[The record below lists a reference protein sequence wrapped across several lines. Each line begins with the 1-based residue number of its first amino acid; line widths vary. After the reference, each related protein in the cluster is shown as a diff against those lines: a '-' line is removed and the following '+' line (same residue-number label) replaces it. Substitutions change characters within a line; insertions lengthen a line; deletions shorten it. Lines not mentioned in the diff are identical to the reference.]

1 MTAKLRFH
9 PVSHSWV
16 ALHPNP
22 KGVIQFI
29 GGAFFGTFFPM
40 FFYRSLLQRLFDE
53 EYTIVLLPFNF
64 SFDHYAESGFLIREQ
79 YDIMP
84 ELVRRAIFEGYNY
97 KAYLSDRNFSWVGH
111 SIGCKYIAL
120 LEGFSALPTLGKPNS
135 SDYDKNI
142 EHLREF
148 LEVLVNSTANKKD
161 SQQKIKKKI
170 DDLLA
175 ELLILINDLEVNREK
190 AHELIETY
198 INKEPNYKALEG
210 EIEIT
215 SIFIKNQPSLLLAP
229 VNTGLDSAV
238 PQPFASIL
246 IGLGLNVKPTP
257 DETYALIKKA
267 NLFGLLGLISFKT
280 DKIALSTC
288 QWFESDFKKPPKEF
302 QQKLNGGHLR
312 PLGIKLG
319 NSIINFPD
327 LKDKILLIESM
338 QKREEYLESPVS
350 QLFQRLEDK
359 QV

>member
-40 FFYRSLLQRLFDE
+40 FFYRSLLQRLFNE

-84 ELVRRAIFEGYNY
+84 ELVRRAIFEDYNY
-97 KAYLSDRNFSWVGH
+97 EAYLSDRNFSWVGH

-120 LEGFSALPTLGKPNS
+120 LEGLSALPILGKPNN
-135 SDYDKNI
+135 SDYNDNVKK
-142 EHLREF
+142 LKEF
-148 LEVLVNSTANKKD
+148 LEDIVNSTAKKKD
-161 SQQKIKKKI
+161 SQQKIKRKI
-170 DDLLA
+170 DDFLTG
-175 ELLILINDLEVNREK
+175 LLILINDLEVKREK
-190 AHELIETY
+190 AQELIKDY
-198 INKEPNYKALEG
+198 IKKEPNYQALKG

-238 PQPFASIL
+238 PQPFASIF

-288 QWFESDFKKPPKEF
+288 QWFESNFKKPPKEF

-338 QKREEYLESPVS
+338 QKREEDFESPVS

-359 QV
+359 QA